1 MEPKSDTSRRTVPLP
16 AGTVLTL
23 VDHRLRRERNS
34 AADTSVNE
42 TELVFLN
49 VERRPI
55 DPSTLGRPFHQA
67 LKRAG
72 IPRVRIHDLRH
83 TAATYLLGRGVHSKI
98 VQALLGHSA
107 VTLTLDT
114 YSHVIPSFTQE
125 VAEHMDAL
133 FGSSQKI
140 IEGALPA
147 TLSGPGNGA
156 RTRRSGPIAD

>member
-1 MEPKSDTSRRTVPLP
+1 
-16 AGTVLTL
+16 
-23 VDHRLRRERNS
+23 
-34 AADTSVNE
+34 VNE

-83 TAATYLLGRGVHSKI
+83 TAATYLFGRGVYSKI

-140 IEGALPA
+140 IEGALSA
-147 TLSGPGNGA
+147 TLSGPVTAPGPVD
-156 RTRRSGPIAD
+156 RDRSQTDQLRQHLVKRINRFCCGGRLAA

>member
-1 MEPKSDTSRRTVPLP
+1 MSAVPPGSEACWHPPRAHPRP
-16 AGTVLTL
+16 A
-23 VDHRLRRERNS
+23 
-34 AADTSVNE
+34 AY
-42 TELVFLN
+42 
-49 VERRPI
+49 P
-55 DPSTLGRPFHQA
+55 
-67 LKRAG
+67 
-72 IPRVRIHDLRH
+72 
-83 TAATYLLGRGVHSKI
+83 ATYRYLLGRGVHSKI
-98 VQALLGHSA
+98 VQTLLGHST